1 MKKLFLIVI
10 YFSLIFSSCKKEDEE
25 PVNSNNNNNLGLSI
39 GDTYGG
45 GIIFYLNSNGGG
57 LVASPS
63 DQDQGFIQDWGCSGT
78 DITGADGTG
87 IGTGYQNTIDI
98 ESECTTPGTP
108 ADICANFD
116 LNGYSDWFL
125 PSINECDE
133 MYKNIGQA
141 NILGLGN
148 IGEFNNCNYWS
159 SSEIDENYAW
169 AKAFY
174 DHGSGGQ
181 GELDKSNPLSDACL
195 RCIREFN

>member
-1 MKKLFLIVI
+1 MKKLFLIVMC
-10 YFSLIFSSCKKEDEE
+10 FSLIFSSCKKEDEE
-25 PVNSNNNNNLGLSI
+25 AVNSNNNNNSGLSI

-57 LVASPS
+57 LVATPS
-63 DQDQGFIQDWGCSGT
+63 DQSYTQDWGCSGT

-98 ESECTTPGTP
+98 ESECITTGTP
-108 ADICANFD
+108 ADICANFA

-148 IGEFNNCNYWS
+148 IGEFNNSNYWS
-159 SSEIDENYAW
+159 SSEIDENYVW
-169 AKAFY
+169 SKAFY
-174 DHGSGGQ
+174 NHGSGGQ
-181 GELDKSNPLSDACL
+181 GDQPKYNSYNEACL